1 MKHYHIDIEELGQ
14 LWEAGWTVEDL
25 SARYRCTETYIYWL
39 RKKYGISDR
48 DMLRSREPDPPSRED
63 AAASGDSLA
72 LSPWV
77 AQRAEMFRRE
87 KEQKGEPDRVEI
99 AVTRFTLT
107 GPRRRMARMV

>member
-1 MKHYHIDIEELGQ
+1 VKHYHIDIDELGQ

-48 DMLRSREPDPPSRED
+48 DMLCSREPAPPSRED
-63 AAASGDSLA
+63 AVASEDSLA

-77 AQRAEMFRRE
+77 ASRAAEFRRQ
-87 KEQKGEPDRVEI
+87 KEEKGESVVGGVYLR
-99 AVTRFTLT
+99 TYSLRTMTLV
-107 GPRRRMARMV
+107 AD

>member
-1 MKHYHIDIEELGQ
+1 MKHYHIDIDELGQ

-48 DMLRSREPDPPSRED
+48 DMLCSREPDPPSRED
-63 AAASGDSLA
+63 AAASEDSLA

-77 AQRAEMFRRE
+77 ASRAAEFRRQ
-87 KEQKGEPDRVEI
+87 KEEKGESVVGGVYLRTYSLRTMTVVAD
-99 AVTRFTLT
+99 
-107 GPRRRMARMV
+107 